1 MINPTIYLAF
11 ELARRG
17 QESRDE
23 AASERRAIATRA
35 ARPSRPRFAGLRRA
49 FRRDWATADFGP
61 TLRDYPY
68 PTTGR

>member
-17 QESRDE
+17 QEARDE
-23 AASERRAIATRA
+23 AAVERRAIASA

-49 FRRDWATADFGP
+49 FRRDWAAPDLGP
-61 TLRDYPY
+61 SLRDPY
-68 PTTGR
+68 PTAGR